1 MLMVRA
7 KRPATRPWR
16 GWAIS
21 VMHEAGAIKECEEH
35 SWMQE
40 ATALPGNEAALRVA
54 IDEVIPRSLAEA
66 GVEVF
71 PAARGP
77 RKSGPLRIFP
87 CISTVRPVC
96 TPTSPPPI
104 SRKWSMR
111 WRPWSAAEAGYQK
124 APATEP

>member
-7 KRPATRPWR
+7 KRPATRPLR

-21 VMHEAGAIKECEEH
+21 VLHEAGAIKECEEH

-71 PAARGP
+71 RLHEDLENPDHFVLYVHLDSQAGLDSHFASSHF
-77 RKSGPLRIFP
+77 KKVVDAVAPLVGDGKPDI
-87 CISTVRPVC
+87 
-96 TPTSPPPI
+96 TS
-104 SRKWSMR
+104 SSN
-111 WRPWSAAEAGYQK
+111 
-124 APATEP
+124 